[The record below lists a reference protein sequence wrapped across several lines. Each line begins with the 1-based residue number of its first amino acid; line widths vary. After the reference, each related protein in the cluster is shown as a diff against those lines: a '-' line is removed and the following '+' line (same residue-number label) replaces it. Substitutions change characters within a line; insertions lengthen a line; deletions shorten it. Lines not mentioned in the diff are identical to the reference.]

1 MKKLNLWLIKFN
13 FCYLTLEKVGKYLGK
28 VWVNVVVIF
37 SKIGY
42 GFYKG
47 VSENENSSYLC

>member
-13 FCYLTLEKVGKYLGK
+13 FCYLILGKVGKYLGK
-28 VWVNVVVIF
+28 VWANVVVIF

-47 VSENENSSYLC
+47 VNENENSSYLC